1 MRIAGRQA
9 AVPRFAVI
17 QQLEASNRELLLLIV
32 FDAAYLKREDL
43 DDKIIESSCSK
54 GVGCVA

>member
-9 AVPRFAVI
+9 AVTRFAVI
-17 QQLEASNRELLLLIV
+17 QQSEASNRELLLIV
-32 FDAAYLKREDL
+32 LDKREHL

>member
-9 AVPRFAVI
+9 AVTRFAVI
-17 QQLEASNRELLLLIV
+17 QQSEASNRELLLIV
-32 FDAAYLKREDL
+32 LDAAYLKREHL